1 MFWGWKEWGRHFPRG
16 AVGVF
21 CSPQLSPRRVLRQ
34 STWYWC
40 YSKQKHHCNITFIL
54 LLYTLCSG
62 YQGSSLILY
71 NYYWVLVWD
80 GLLSFK
86 PLLLSLFVSR
96 RCLRRLKDY
105 SVRADTFLDFLSK
118 DCSETTD
125 PSWDTHESPGIWPD
139 NHGRPSA
146 GQSEPPF
153 RGQRGSWWR

>member
-71 NYYWVLVWD
+71 TYYYVIVWP
-80 GLLSFK
+80 S
-86 PLLLSLFVSR
+86 LLSLKPSLFSLFPD
-96 RCLRRLKDY
+96 CLRRLKGY
-105 SVRADTFLDFLSK
+105 SEWEQTRSLDFLSK
-118 DCSETTD
+118 DCSETPD
-125 PSWDTHESPGIWPD
+125 PSWDAHESPGIWPY
-139 NHGRPSA
+139 NHGRPNAS
-146 GQSEPPF
+146 QSEPLLW
-153 RGQRGSWWR
+153 GQRGSRWRW